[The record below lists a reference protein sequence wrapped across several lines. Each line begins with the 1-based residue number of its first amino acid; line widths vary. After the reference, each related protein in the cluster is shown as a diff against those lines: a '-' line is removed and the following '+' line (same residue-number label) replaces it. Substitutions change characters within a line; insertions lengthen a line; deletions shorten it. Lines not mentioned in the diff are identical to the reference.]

1 MGTVLYAYI
10 AAGGELGLATT
21 IEAGASGE
29 AVIDAGDPWFT
40 GIYLPAAVLFGLGWL
55 SLATAVYRSEVLGR
69 ELTWVVIGALV
80 VLAVA
85 PFIPTG
91 WGEYLIGVGLIV
103 AAWPLAYQMWLD
115 TTETPAPAAPS
126 APAAPAPPA

>member
-1 MGTVLYAYI
+1 MLFAYI
-10 AAGGELGLATT
+10 AAGSQLGLATA

-29 AVIDAGDPWFT
+29 AVIDATEPWFT
-40 GIYLPAAVLFGLGWL
+40 GIYGVAAVLFGLGWL
-55 SLATAVYRSEVLGR
+55 SLAAAVYRSQVLSR

-80 VLAVA
+80 VLTVA

-103 AAWPLAYQMWLD
+103 AGWPLAYQMWLD
-115 TTETPAPAAPS
+115 TTETPVAAAGPP